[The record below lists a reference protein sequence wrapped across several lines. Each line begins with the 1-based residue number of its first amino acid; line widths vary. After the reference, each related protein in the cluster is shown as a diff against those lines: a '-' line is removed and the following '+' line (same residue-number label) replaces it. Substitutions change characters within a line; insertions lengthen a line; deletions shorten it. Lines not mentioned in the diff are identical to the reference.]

1 MSEIRKLPASAG
13 AEWLSTGFALLRRAP
28 LALGTLGMTWGLI
41 AVLGAGLAMML
52 PALGL
57 AVQFLMLLAGP
68 VFMGG
73 MLWAVREVDEGRAAR
88 PSHLLHGLQEG
99 RAPHLL
105 VSLLPQALAV
115 IVLALLLV
123 ALIGPAGWQ
132 QLSQVMG
139 ELERIN
145 QAAAQSGVQP
155 DPAQVQALVASL
167 PAGRILLWLLAGI
180 VTFAALSLALFVMPP
195 QVMFDHA
202 TGVHALRESLRAG
215 IRNLPA
221 LLVFFVLT
229 FIALVAIYFVV
240 ALVAMVASLLLGT
253 FALYLAQLL
262 MMGVLMPV
270 FAGAV
275 YAAWKQ
281 MFGHADAVA
290 PPTGAE
296 RQDVFVA

>member
-13 AEWLSTGFALLRRAP
+13 AEWLLTGFALLRRAP

-41 AVLGAGLAMML
+41 AVLGAALAMML

-88 PSHLLHGLQEG
+88 PSHLLHGLQDG

-115 IVLALLLV
+115 VVLALLLV
-123 ALIGPAGWQ
+123 ALVGPSGLQ
-132 QLSQVMG
+132 QLTHVMG

-167 PAGRILLWLLAGI
+167 PAGRILLWLLLVLA
-180 VTFAALSLALFVMPP
+180 TFAALSLALFVMPP

-215 IRNLPA
+215 VRNLPA

-290 PPTGAE
+290 PPAGSE
-296 RQDVFVA
+296 RQDIFVA